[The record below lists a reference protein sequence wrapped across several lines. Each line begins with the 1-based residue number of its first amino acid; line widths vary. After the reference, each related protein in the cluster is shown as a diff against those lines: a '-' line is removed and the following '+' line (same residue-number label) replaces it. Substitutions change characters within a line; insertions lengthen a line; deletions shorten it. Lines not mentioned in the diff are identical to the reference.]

1 MVKDPRKLATS
12 TKEEFKNGQS
22 ANDLL
27 IKFSEMKDK
36 TVVFRGGVGEDFLQC
51 LLSDVAVDTQKVKI
65 FEDNY
70 KNLSTA
76 ITNQR
81 MSISGVD
88 NDDEA
93 LILVKYQNA
102 YKLSSKMVSVLAEMY
117 DRLILETGV

>member
-1 MVKDPRKLATS
+1 MR
-12 TKEEFKNGQS
+12 
-22 ANDLL
+22 
-27 IKFSEMKDK
+27 
-36 TVVFRGGVGEDFLQC
+36 DFLQC

-93 LILVKYQNA
+93 LTLVKYQNA
-102 YKLSSKMVSVLAEMY
+102 YKLSSKLVSVLAEMY